1 MSIRFGRIGILGFGV
16 ACVILFAPGS
26 ASAQEGGFKRP
37 VVSVGLERVGGVSY
51 SKLTADNSDDSASL
65 TAFGLGSVNVN
76 PYTAPR
82 LGIDYIS
89 PVGVT
94 VGGGLGF
101 GHFSLSTKNGSRDR
115 DEGSLTVYTF
125 TPRVGYRIP
134 IGSRFDLTPR
144 AGVTLA
150 GGKLSDG
157 NSDASN
163 GVFAVALSGE
173 AVGTIRLTPSFNI
186 LTGLGFDHTVHASTS
201 STRSSSSGGT
211 TTNTDDIKGAL
222 FTAQLWLG
230 VGGYFN

>member
-1 MSIRFGRIGILGFGV
+1 MGIRLGILGFGIGC
-16 ACVILFAPGS
+16 AILFAPGR
-26 ASAQEGGFKRP
+26 ASAQEGGFHRSP

-51 SKLTADNSDDSASL
+51 SKLSADNSDDSASL

-82 LGIDYIS
+82 LGVDYIS
-89 PVGVT
+89 PVGIT
-94 VGGGLGF
+94 VGGALGF
-101 GHFSLSTKNGSRDR
+101 GHFSVSSKNGSRSE
-115 DEGSLTVYTF
+115 DEGSLSIYTF
-125 TPRVGYRIP
+125 EPRIGYRIP

-150 GGKLSDG
+150 GGKLSYG
-157 NSDASN
+157 NSDDSN

-173 AVGTIRLTPSFNI
+173 AVGTIRITPSFNL
-186 LTGLGFDHTVHASTS
+186 LTGLAFDHTVAASTS

-211 TTNTDDIKGAL
+211 STNTDDIKGAL